1 MTKTLKEAF
10 SIKIYENADKKNVKC
25 IGRPNNS
32 DKKAY
37 RKGNKYLEDYQTL
50 NDNMII
56 KDKSILDEVYKTH
69 TDSKIEE
76 MLEDVSTEEL
86 MKIIEKRQSKKQRRE

>member
-1 MTKTLKEAF
+1 MLNVLVDLIIVTKKL
-10 SIKIYENADKKNVKC
+10 
-25 IGRPNNS
+25 IG
-32 DKKAY
+32 KV
-37 RKGNKYLEDYQTL
+37 NKYLEDYQTL

-76 MLEDVSTEEL
+76 MLEDISTEEL
-86 MKIIEKRQSKKQRRE
+86 IKLIEKRQSKK